1 MGDGRGL
8 GLQKARLGKNGSQ
21 RQRAMRRCSSNP
33 YQPGDLGLSGPQLPG
48 VQGGVVVV
56 GGGDGGGLEDE
67 DAFSPGLL
75 N

>member
-1 MGDGRGL
+1 
-8 GLQKARLGKNGSQ
+8 
-21 RQRAMRRCSSNP
+21 MRRCSSNP
-33 YQPGDLGLSGPQLPG
+33 YQPGDLGLPGPQLPG